1 MAGARFVYVVGI
13 IVLATLMLGVVLYGV
28 SDFVQ
33 PMPSICAEY
42 SSPSLAPAECRKRN
56 VIIYV
61 VALMALGSGVGF
73 LWRKLSQ

>member
-1 MAGARFVYVVGI
+1 MAAGRFVYVIGI
-13 IVLATLMLGVVLYGV
+13 VVLAVLMAGVALYGI
-28 SDFVQ
+28 SDFMR

-61 VALMALGSGVGF
+61 VALMALGSGVGY
-73 LWRKLSQ
+73 LWRKLGQ